1 MPKESKFQSN
11 LKKELSEMFPGCLI
25 TKLDANHIQGIPDF
39 LILFKNKW
47 AILENKREAN
57 AKRQPN
63 QEYYVDKL
71 NKMSFSRFCYPEN
84 KDIVLEELRE
94 HFKN

>member
-1 MPKESKFQSN
+1 MQKESKFQSN
-11 LKKELSEMFPGCLI
+11 LKKELKTMFPGCFV
-25 TKLDANHIQGIPDF
+25 TKLDSSLVQGIPDF
-39 LILFKNKW
+39 LILFNDKW
-47 AILENKREAN
+47 AILENKRYEN
-57 AKRQPN
+57 AERQPN
-63 QEYYVDKL
+63 QEYYVDKF